1 MEQITTTV
9 QEYLEELGDDKLSLS
24 EFDKIEDGVIIYM
37 TRKVD
42 ELYQKT
48 VEFCPD
54 KVNLKGILINNV
66 TTELLI
72 VEPIA

>member
-1 MEQITTTV
+1 MKKVEEELEKAVQKQTETMDQISATV

-42 ELYQKT
+42 ELY
-48 VEFCPD
+48 
-54 KVNLKGILINNV
+54 
-66 TTELLI
+66 
-72 VEPIA
+72 

>member
-1 MEQITTTV
+1 MKRVEEELEKAVQKQTETMEQISNTV

-42 ELYQKT
+42 ELY
-48 VEFCPD
+48 
-54 KVNLKGILINNV
+54 
-66 TTELLI
+66 
-72 VEPIA
+72 